1 MLDKLGYA
9 TITPLPLMI
18 YPPRG
23 GQGELKKSLTSLTD
37 GCRWFSGRQGVGDF
51 EPCG

>member
-23 GQGELKKSLTSLTD
+23 GQGELKTD
-37 GCRWFSGRQGVGDF
+37 GRRWFLGRQGVGGF